1 MSDWGKVISVF
12 MQGKAAMIL
21 AIFVAILAFAP
32 IDALEPHRVWKAVV
46 GGEPNEDVR
55 QSIDAYQV
63 WLSIAGALAVAS
75 IVGNILY
82 WLKGGEIMQWLRCW
96 LDQLNRGKA
105 FKQLSDAQQLLVLD
119 LYFGG
124 HASAL
129 RFDDEQDEIRELLNE
144 DFVETSWVDSSF
156 GCPLQLTP
164 SARGFIRGDK
174 EQKKVLRKELIDKG
188 IREKI
193 NKLSV

>member
-1 MSDWGKVISVF
+1 MSDWGKIISVF

-105 FKQLSDAQQLLVLD
+105 FKQLSEAQQLLVLD

-144 DFVETSWVDSSF
+144 DFVETSWVDSSI

-193 NKLSV
+193 YKLSV

>member
-1 MSDWGKVISVF
+1 MVELIKLIPVLLHGKP
-12 MQGKAAMIL
+12 AMIF
-21 AIFVAILAFAP
+21 AIFVAIVAFAP

-63 WLSIAGALAVAS
+63 WLSIAGALAVAL

-105 FKQLSDAQQLLVLD
+105 FKQLSEAQQLLVLD

-174 EQKKVLRKELIDKG
+174 EQQKVLRKELIDKG

>member
-105 FKQLSDAQQLLVLD
+105 FKQLSEAQQLLVLA

-129 RFDDEQDEIRELLNE
+129 IFDDEQDEIRELLNE

-193 NKLSV
+193 YKLSV

>member
-1 MSDWGKVISVF
+1 MVEWIKLLPDLLHGKP
-12 MQGKAAMIL
+12 AMIF
-21 AIFVAILAFAP
+21 AIFVAIVAFAP
-32 IDALEPHRVWKAVV
+32 IDGLQPVREEYSVV
-46 GGEPNEDVR
+46 LPV
-55 QSIDAYQV
+55 
-63 WLSIAGALAVAS
+63 AGALAVAVV
-75 IVGNILY
+75 IGNFLY
-82 WLKGGEIMQWLRCW
+82 WLKGGEVMQWLRRW
-96 LDQLNRGKA
+96 RDQSGRKKT
-105 FKQLSDAQQLLVLD
+105 FKQLSETQQLLVLD

-124 HASAL
+124 HASGL
-129 RFDDEQDEIRELLNE
+129 RFDDEKDEIRELLNE

-193 NKLSV
+193 YKLSVR

>member
-105 FKQLSDAQQLLVLD
+105 FKQLSEAQQLLVLD

-129 RFDDEQDEIRELLNE
+129 IFDDEQDEIRELLNE

-193 NKLSV
+193 YKLSV

>member
-55 QSIDAYQV
+55 QSIVAYQV

-105 FKQLSDAQQLLVLD
+105 FKQLSEAQQLLVLD

-129 RFDDEQDEIRELLNE
+129 IFDDEQDEIRELLNE

-193 NKLSV
+193 YKLSV

>member
-1 MSDWGKVISVF
+1 M
-12 MQGKAAMIL
+12 
-21 AIFVAILAFAP
+21 
-32 IDALEPHRVWKAVV
+32 
-46 GGEPNEDVR
+46 
-55 QSIDAYQV
+55 
-63 WLSIAGALAVAS
+63 
-75 IVGNILY
+75 
-82 WLKGGEIMQWLRCW
+82 
-96 LDQLNRGKA
+96 NRGKA
-105 FKQLSDAQQLLVLD
+105 FKQLSEAQQLLVLD

-129 RFDDEQDEIRELLNE
+129 IFDDEQDEIRELLNE

-193 NKLSV
+193 YKLSV

>member
-105 FKQLSDAQQLLVLD
+105 FKQLSEAQQLLVLD

-124 HASAL
+124 DASAL

-193 NKLSV
+193 YKLSV

>member
-82 WLKGGEIMQWLRCW
+82 WLKGGELMQWLRCW

-193 NKLSV
+193 YKLSV

>member
-105 FKQLSDAQQLLVLD
+105 FKQLSEAQQLLVLD
-119 LYFGG
+119 LYFGR

-193 NKLSV
+193 YKLSV

>member
-1 MSDWGKVISVF
+1 
-12 MQGKAAMIL
+12 MIL

-82 WLKGGEIMQWLRCW
+82 WLKGGEVMRWLRRW
-96 LDQLNRGKA
+96 LDQSGREKA
-105 FKQLSDAQQLLVLD
+105 FKQLSEAQQLLVLD

-124 HASAL
+124 HVSSL
-129 RFDDEQDEIRELLNE
+129 RFDDEKDEIRELLNE
-144 DFVETSWVDSSF
+144 DFVELSWVDSSI
-156 GCPLQLTP
+156 GCPLRLTS
-164 SARGFIRGDK
+164 SAREFIHEDK
-174 EQKKVLRKELIDKG
+174 EQKKALRKELIDKD

-193 NKLSV
+193 HKLSVR

>member
-105 FKQLSDAQQLLVLD
+105 FKQLSEAQQLLVLD

-129 RFDDEQDEIRELLNE
+129 RFDGEQDEIRELLNE

-193 NKLSV
+193 YKLSV

>member
-96 LDQLNRGKA
+96 LDQLNRRKA
-105 FKQLSDAQQLLVLD
+105 FKQLSEAQQLLVLD

-129 RFDDEQDEIRELLNE
+129 IFDDEQDEIRELLNE

-193 NKLSV
+193 YKLSV

>member
-105 FKQLSDAQQLLVLD
+105 FKQLSEAQQLFVLD
-119 LYFGG
+119 LYFGW

-129 RFDDEQDEIRELLNE
+129 IFDDEQDEIRELLNE

-193 NKLSV
+193 YKLSV